1 MTRILLADDH
11 QVVILGV
18 RNVLEG
24 AGRHQIVGDA
34 TNAAELIR
42 KTRELAPDVIIT
54 DYNMPSEDGY
64 SDGLALVQYLR
75 RNFPDVRIPIHTMI
89 TSPVIVA
96 SLYEEGVSGVVFK
109 SRDLGEILTA
119 LDTLERNQV
128 YRSGP
133 HSLAA
138 SLPGAPQDAATRIGR
153 LSPKELE
160 VLRHF
165 LAGTSVG
172 EIARIM
178 NRSVKT
184 VSTHKVAA
192 MRKLDVETDHELVMF
207 GVNYDL
213 SNDACV

>member
-64 SDGLALVQYLR
+64 SDSLALVQYLR
-75 RNFPDVRIPIHTMI
+75 RNFPDVRILIHTMI

-119 LDTLERNQV
+119 LDTLEE
-128 YRSGP
+128 SGVSQRAP
-133 HSLAA
+133 FPGGLLAWR
-138 SLPGAPQDAATRIGR
+138 PQDAATRIGR
-153 LSPKELE
+153 LSP
-160 VLRHF
+160 RSWRCC
-165 LAGTSVG
+165 GISWR
-172 EIARIM
+172 ARRWE
-178 NRSVKT
+178 RSRA
-184 VSTHKVAA
+184 S
-192 MRKLDVETDHELVMF
+192 
-207 GVNYDL
+207 
-213 SNDACV
+213 

>member
-1 MTRILLADDH
+1 M
-11 QVVILGV
+11 
-18 RNVLEG
+18 
-24 AGRHQIVGDA
+24 
-34 TNAAELIR
+34 
-42 KTRELAPDVIIT
+42 
-54 DYNMPSEDGY
+54 
-64 SDGLALVQYLR
+64 
-75 RNFPDVRIPIHTMI
+75 
-89 TSPVIVA
+89 
-96 SLYEEGVSGVVFK
+96 FK

-138 SLPGAPQDAATRIGR
+138 SCLAPAGRGHADRSPFAQGAGGAAA
-153 LSPKELE
+153 
-160 VLRHF
+160 F